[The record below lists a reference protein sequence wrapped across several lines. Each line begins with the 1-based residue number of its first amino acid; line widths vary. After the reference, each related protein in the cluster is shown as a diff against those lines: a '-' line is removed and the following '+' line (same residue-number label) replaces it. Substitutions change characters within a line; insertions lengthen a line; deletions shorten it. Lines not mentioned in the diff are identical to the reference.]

1 MPSVF
6 TKIIRGEL
14 PGRFVWKDERA
25 VAFLT
30 INPVKPGHTLVVPR
44 DEVDH
49 WIDLEPGLARHL
61 MDVCLGVG
69 RALQRAFAPA
79 KVGQA
84 VVGLEVPHVHVH
96 LIPIDAI
103 ADLDF
108 SKADPNPKAEA
119 LDAAAA
125 KIRAALREL
134 GYEQVADR

>member
-30 INPVKPGHTLVVPR
+30 INPVKPGHTLVVTR
-44 DEVDH
+44 EEIDH
-49 WIDLEPGLARHL
+49 WIDMPSELAQHV
-61 MDVCLGVG
+61 MAVCHGVG
-69 RALQRAFAPA
+69 RAIQRAFSPRR
-79 KVGQA
+79 VGQSI
-84 VVGLEVPHVHVH
+84 VGIEVPHVHVH
-96 LIPIDAI
+96 LSPLDAI
-103 ADLDF
+103 ADLNF
-108 SKADPNPKAEA
+108 ANADPHPTPEA

-134 GYEQVADR
+134 GYRQVSD